1 MTFDPHPPLALEE
14 LYSAPLPGTTK
25 GLPSSAGGISLRA
38 VGEQGWNVLRGDLP
52 LPVAVLKESALAHN
66 GSVMREFTQRTG
78 TRLAPHGKT
87 TMSPQLFERQ
97 LRDGAWGMTAATVG
111 HVVTYR
117 RYGVQRIVFA
127 NQLIDGIGIRYI
139 LDELARDPAFE
150 FYCLVDSDAGA
161 ARLSKALEAHPVTR
175 SMNVLLEVGAP
186 GGRTGL
192 RTLQQ
197 TLALAASLHER
208 WPALKIRGLE
218 AFEGIFSLAADPSA
232 AQKVG
237 AMFDHLCSAYRQIED
252 RGWFAPGPVML
263 SAGGSAFFERAAAE
277 LGALTSDQVFCMLR
291 SGCYVAHDHGMYDQ
305 TLTNPARLKDTTP
318 AIARPLRPAL
328 ELWGHIQSRP
338 EPGLGIAAFGKR
350 DVSYDITLPKPIRWS
365 SPTDPCAQSLPAGVS
380 VRALNDQHAYLDLAA
395 AEFLAVGDLIGVG
408 ISHPCTTFDKW
419 PLLYL
424 VDDDYNVV
432 GAVRTFF

>member
-1 MTFDPHPPLALEE
+1 MTFDPHPPLLLGEM
-14 LYSAPLPGTTK
+14 LSAPIPANTK
-25 GLPSSAGGISLRA
+25 GLPPGAAGISVSAIAER
-38 VGEQGWNVLRGDLP
+38 GWNVLRGDVP
-52 LPVAVLKESALAHN
+52 LPAAVLIESALAHN

-78 TRLAPHGKT
+78 ARLAPHGKT

-97 LRDGAWGMTAATVG
+97 LRDGAWAMTAATIG

-117 RYGVQRIVFA
+117 RFGVQRILFA
-127 NQLIDGIGIRYI
+127 NQLVDRVGIRYI

-161 ARLSKALEAHPVTR
+161 ATLAEALKNHSAGR
-175 SMNVLLEVGAP
+175 FMNVLLEIGAP
-186 GGRTGL
+186 GGRTGT

-197 TLALAASLHER
+197 TLALAASLNAH

-218 AFEGIFSLAADPSA
+218 AFEGIFSLPADPFA
-232 AQKVG
+232 PQKVS
-237 AMFDHLCSAYRQIED
+237 AMLDHLRAAYRQIAD

-263 SAGGSAFFERAAAE
+263 SAGGSAFFERTASE
-277 LGALTSDQVFCMLR
+277 LGELANDQVFCVLR
-291 SGCYVAHDHGMYDQ
+291 SGCYVAHDHGLYDQ
-305 TLTNPARLKDTTP
+305 TLTNPARLNSTTS

-328 ELWGHIQSRP
+328 EVWSHIQSRP
-338 EPGLGIAAFGKR
+338 EAGLGIAAFGKR
-350 DVSYDITLPKPIRWS
+350 DVSYDISLPKPIRWS
-365 SPTDPCAQSLPAGVS
+365 SPANPGAQPLPSGVS

-395 AEFLAVGDLIGVG
+395 AEVLSVGDLIGVG

-419 PLLYL
+419 SLLYL